1 MATARVFN
9 EKTKEYIEY
18 FIEDRLKANLDN
30 KVIPMLSLKDKD
42 CVLAIDGKE
51 GAGKSVFAFQIG
63 KYVDPTLNLSRVAF
77 NAEEFRNIVFK
88 AKKGQCVVFDE
99 AFVGLSSR
107 GALTQ
112 VNRTLVSLMM
122 QMRQKNLFV
131 IIVLPTFFLLDKYV
145 ALFRARALIHVY
157 ENKGVRGYFRLY
169 NSKLKKLLYLLGKK
183 DYSYGFKIARTK
195 FKGRFYGKFP
205 LEDEKAYR
213 KKKEKALQDTEKN
226 PMTATQIKYRN
237 ERDICLFLLRKY
249 SKMSYRELQTLLNDY
264 NFEMSYKQISRIC
277 GAFGDKDNT
286 NEKISKELISKDEE
300 DDELIYNEINIT
312 DKLKKIN
319 EIDELNEENELNDEE
334 LNEIGELEE
343 EIEDLDEI
351 NEEIDKKT
359 IKKLKKKDK

>member
-1 MATARVFN
+1 MRTIQI
-9 EKTKEYIEY
+9 KSIKKKGIEETY
-18 FIEDRLKANLDN
+18 DLKVYPYNNFYLTN
-30 KVIPMLSLKDKD
+30 GILTHNS
-42 CVLAIDGKE
+42 
-51 GAGKSVFAFQIG
+51 GKSVFAFQIG

-88 AKKGQCVVFDE
+88 AKKSQCVVFDE

-107 GALTQ
+107 GALSQ

-169 NSKLKKLLYLLGKK
+169 NSKLKKLLYIFGKK
-183 DYSYGFKIARTK
+183 DYSYGFKISRTK
-195 FKGRFYGKFP
+195 FKGRFYGKFV
-205 LEDEKAYR
+205 LEDELLY
-213 KKKEKALQDTEKN
+213 KKMKNKALQDTEKN

-249 SKMSYRELQTLLNDY
+249 SRLSYRELQTLLNDY

-277 GAFGDKDNT
+277 GAFGDKDTT
-286 NEKISKELISKDEE
+286 NEKISKEILVKDEE
-300 DDELIYNEINIT
+300 LGEMGELIDKEIDMA

-319 EIDELNEENELNDEE
+319 EIDEENEEFDEE
-334 LNEIGELEE
+334 SDDLIDLEE
-343 EIEDLDEI
+343 ETEDLDEI
-351 NEEIDKKT
+351 NEETDKKT
-359 IKKLKKKDK
+359 LKKTKTKGK